1 MEFELDSGNT
11 AWMIT
16 AASLVLLMTP
26 GLAFFYGG
34 MVRGKSVLNMMMM
47 SFSSIGVVGLL
58 WVLFGYSLTF
68 GTDIGG
74 FIGNPVDYFG
84 LAMTD
89 AESLMGAYGVPATVA
104 AGYQATFAIITVA
117 LISGAIADRV
127 KFGTWIAFAALWVTL
142 VYSPVA
148 HMVWGGGL
156 LGADGP
162 IASALSVP
170 IDFAGGT
177 VVHINAGAAGLALAL
192 IIGKRKGFGTVAMRP
207 HNLPFVMLGA
217 ALLWFGWF
225 GFNAGSEFAADGTAG
240 RAWLNTLVATG
251 VAMLAWMATEK
262 LRDGA
267 PTTLGAASGVVAGLV
282 AITPAAAAVD
292 TYGSIAIGL
301 VAGVLCALAVG
312 LKYKFGYD
320 DSLDV
325 VGVHLVGGLVG
336 TVLIGLFATDN
347 AEQFGV
353 WYPEGALN
361 GLFYGG
367 DVTQLL
373 TQIVAALIAV
383 VFSFVVTAI
392 IAYALKAV
400 MGWRIS
406 EEAEVSGIDL
416 AAHDETAY
424 EVATGS
430 TITEVR

>member
-1 MEFELDSGNT
+1 
-11 AWMIT
+11 MIT